1 MRDKNLLEQ
10 PLKYT
15 CYNIDPH
22 IHGINLTFQQYEY
35 YLEQEKIADV
45 LIKFLNDNGFKV
57 TTENNWL
64 SIEKNNNITLY
75 EPYEGG
81 KLNEISVNKSN

>member
-1 MRDKNLLEQ
+1 MTKNLLEQ

-15 CYNIDPH
+15 WSNIDPH

-35 YLEQEKIADV
+35 YLKQEKIADV
-45 LIKFLNDNGFKV
+45 LIKFLNNNGFKV

-81 KLNEISVNKSN
+81 KLNEISINKSN